1 MLESPPFQDDEMNA
15 MKSAVTTNARWMVLF
30 LLVLSAGL
38 YIATAGSPALDDEDV
53 DAAHAMVS
61 QEMLQRHNFV
71 VMYMDGIRYLIRPP
85 MHFWLV
91 AASYKLLG
99 ETEFATRLPIGLAV
113 VGLVLLTFEFGRR
126 FFGRL
131 AGLYGA
137 LALVTS
143 VGIFIFTRSMI
154 PEAIY
159 ALAFEGI
166 FYLFLRSWTGSLD
179 PRLGYWGAAVLCAIA
194 VLTRAAI
201 GLLFPAATIIVFI
214 TMTHGWHRWREL
226 RIFSSSAIFLA
237 ISAPWHILAA
247 WRTPGFFWAYFIN
260 EHINRALGTRLP
272 HDYGALPLWIW
283 WSAHL
288 AWLFPWSFFLPLAI
302 RELPLP
308 RAWGKPMDPGQQA
321 RLLLFIWAGVILLFF
336 TFESGSRTEYYS
348 FGAWPAMFILLGLGI
363 AHAEETDQ
371 AWLKPVQRTLAV
383 LSVLV
388 AAVAGYLLLISLH
401 ISATSDV
408 TSHLKSRSPEQYIS
422 SMGHLLDLT
431 PQSMA
436 DLRFPL
442 ILFSSSFLVGCVVAW
457 ALRERNVQVLPT
469 IALALGMVGFVLAA
483 HIAHAV
489 LNPTFSSRTLA
500 MEMNKCLR
508 PGDQIA
514 LYGDIRVAPG
524 VAFYSHRDVLLY
536 DATGSNLEFGSH
548 YPDAPKRFFNDSDFV
563 ELWQG
568 RGRVFLV
575 VPVEHEE
582 EVREKL
588 RGNSIWV
595 LAETGGKTVYVNQPL
610 EPGEIPIAR
619 LEWNTKNPG
628 GPSESSRDQAGASP
642 SRSIVRMRR
651 NCCFPHQRAAPSFS
665 AKSSPPRTRYWLAS
679 PVTAAS

>member
-1 MLESPPFQDDEMNA
+1 MRTVKTHE
-15 MKSAVTTNARWMVLF
+15 RWMVLF

-61 QEMLQRHNFV
+61 QEMLRRHNFV

-126 FFGRL
+126 FFGRR
-131 AGLYGA
+131 AGFYGA
-137 LALVTS
+137 LAVATS
-143 VGIFIFTRSMI
+143 VGMFIFTRSMI

-179 PRLGYWGAAVLCAIA
+179 PRLGYWGAAALCAVA
-194 VLTRAAI
+194 VLTRAVI
-201 GLLFPAATIIVFI
+201 GILFPAAAIVAFI
-214 TMTHGWHRWREL
+214 TMTRGWHRWREL
-226 RIFSSSAIFLA
+226 RLFSSSAIFLA
-237 ISAPWHILAA
+237 IAAPWHILAA
-247 WRTPGFFWAYFIN
+247 WSTPGFFWAYFIN

-288 AWLFPWSFFLPLAI
+288 AWLFPWSFFLPLAL
-302 RELPLP
+302 RELPLSP
-308 RAWGKPMDPGQQA
+308 REWAKSTDPNQQA
-321 RLLLFIWAGVILLFF
+321 RLLLLVWAGVILLFF
-336 TFESGSRTEYYS
+336 TFEGGSRTEYYS
-348 FGAWPAMFILLGLGI
+348 FGAWPAMFMLLGVGI
-363 AHAEETDQ
+363 ARSEEADQ
-371 AWLKPVQRTLAV
+371 AWLKPIQRVLAGISVV
-383 LSVLV
+383 L
-388 AAVAGYLLLISLH
+388 AGVAGYFLWVSLH
-401 ISATSDV
+401 IPTASDI
-408 TSHLKSRSPEQYIS
+408 SKHLNARSPEDYVS

-442 ILFSSSFLVGCVVAW
+442 ILSSISFLVGCAAAW
-457 ALRERNVQVLPT
+457 ALREREVQWLPN
-469 IALALGMVGFVLAA
+469 IALALGMAGFVVAA
-483 HIAHAV
+483 HMAHDV

-500 MEMNKCLR
+500 MEINKTLK
-508 PGDQIA
+508 PDDQIA

-524 VAFYSHRDVLLY
+524 IAFYSDRDVLLY

-548 YPDAPKRFFNDSDFV
+548 YPDAPKRFFNDSDFS

-575 VPVEHEE
+575 VPVEHDM
-582 EVREKL
+582 EVRQKL
-588 RGNSIWV
+588 PGNSVWV
-595 LAETGGKTVYVNQPL
+595 FAETGGKTVYVNQPQ
-610 EPGEIPIAR
+610 EPGQAP
-619 LEWNTKNPG
+619 LESLEGKLKVH
-628 GPSESSRDQAGASP
+628 A
-642 SRSIVRMRR
+642 V
-651 NCCFPHQRAAPSFS
+651 
-665 AKSSPPRTRYWLAS
+665 L
-679 PVTAAS
+679 